1 MPYETNR
8 DLGLSSGAFDQ
19 IQHSTG
25 AALAFG
31 SPIERRDQ
39 ASDARLLQETE
50 EENGKEVSAQ
60 PSNLHP
66 AQPDDIAIRDLV
78 AKLTPSCWQR

>member
-1 MPYETNR
+1 MLDIANPGTP
-8 DLGLSSGAFDQ
+8 LPKAKTIG
-19 IQHSTG
+19 
-25 AALAFG
+25 
-31 SPIERRDQ
+31 RRDQ